1 MDNDK
6 FPLRA
11 HKNVV
16 ETEEFLSNDF
26 EARAKKYKE
35 YEEAAI
41 KLNNLVFDTKDLP
54 FYIHSFQIH
63 GTQKTRRSLF
73 ESVIYPALQAR
84 TLGSVIDEVRITA
97 DKLNRLDIFK
107 HVDVLLDNS
116 NDPFAQP
123 GAIDV
128 ILSAEEKSRFWIKTG
143 TEIGNDAGSANIS
156 LNVRNVFGGA
166 ETLETYMSAGTQ
178 TSYVFEFCLAK
189 PINGNPDS
197 KVDISA
203 YRLTRNNQS
212 FSSHDEILQG
222 IALRWRVLS
231 KLGFHELTYGT
242 SWRQICNIA
251 SDATLRHIIILF
263 FKKTYAICLI
273 LFNQLFI
280 FMNFSI
286 RESAGHSLKSSVTHT
301 LVRDMRDDIMLPSRG
316 YYVKLF
322 QEFAGFNG
330 DVYFAKNEFESQIN
344 FPLGKGFIL
353 SASLR
358 NGLLFPF
365 KTHQSK
371 ISDRFFLGGA
381 QSVRGFKLNG
391 IGPRENKKDSLGGDV
406 YVAAGVSLFTPLPK
420 LTKYPV
426 KGHFFVN
433 GGSLVQ
439 INSSR
444 RLAQSIHNLTK
455 TPSVSAGVGV
465 VYRSSILRL
474 EVNFCLPLIATN
486 TDKLKKGLQLGLGF
500 NFW

>member
-1 MDNDK
+1 MDNDE

-11 HKNVV
+11 HESDEKA
-16 ETEEFLSNDF
+16 EEFMNTNL
-26 EARAKKYKE
+26 EAKAKKYKE

-41 KLNNLVFDTKDLP
+41 KLNNLVFDTKDCP
-54 FYIHSFQIH
+54 FYVHSFRIH
-63 GTQKTRRSLF
+63 GTQKTRQSLF
-73 ESVIYPALQAR
+73 ESVVYSALQAR
-84 TLGSVIDEVRITA
+84 TLGSIIDEVHLAA

-107 HVDVLLDNS
+107 HIDVFLDKS
-116 NDPFAQP
+116 SDPLAQP

-128 ILSAEEKSRFWIKTG
+128 ILSTEEKSRFWIKTG

-156 LNVRNVFGGA
+156 LNIRNVFGGA

-203 YRLTRNNQS
+203 YRLTKNNQS
-212 FSSHDEILQG
+212 FSSHDEILHG

-251 SDATLRHIIILF
+251 KDATL
-263 FKKTYAICLI
+263 
-273 LFNQLFI
+273 
-280 FMNFSI
+280 SI
-286 RESAGHSLKSSVTHT
+286 RESAGHSLKSSVAHT

-316 YYVKLF
+316 YYIKLF
-322 QEFAGFNG
+322 QELAGFNG
-330 DVYFAKNEFESQIN
+330 DVFFVKNEFESQIN
-344 FPLGKGFIL
+344 FPLGKGFIF

-365 KTHQSK
+365 KTQQSK

-391 IGPRENKKDSLGGDV
+391 MGPREDKKDSLGGDA

-420 LTKYPV
+420 LSRHPV

-433 GGSLVQ
+433 GGSLMQ
-439 INSSR
+439 INPSQ
-444 RLAQSIHNLTK
+444 RLAVSLNNLAK
-455 TPSVSAGVGV
+455 RPSVSAGVGV

>member
-1 MDNDK
+1 TATLMDNEEEV
-6 FPLRA
+6 FE
-11 HKNVV
+11 N
-16 ETEEFLSNDF
+16 EEFAGLNF
-26 EARAKKYKE
+26 EAQAKKNKG
-35 YEEAAI
+35 YEEAANN
-41 KLNNLVFDTKDLP
+41 LNNLVFDTKDSP

-63 GTQKTRRSLF
+63 GTKKTRRSLF
-73 ESVIYPALQAR
+73 ESVFHPALHAR
-84 TLGSVIDEVRITA
+84 TLGSVIDEVRISA

-107 HVDVLLDNS
+107 YVDVLLDNN

-128 ILSAEEKSRFWIKTG
+128 ILSVEEKSRFWIKTG

-156 LNVRNVFGGA
+156 LNIRNVFGGA
-166 ETLETYMSAGTQ
+166 ESLETYMSAGTQ
-178 TSYVFEFCLAK
+178 TSHVFEFCLAK

-197 KVDISA
+197 TIDISA

-222 IALRWRVLS
+222 MALRWRRLS
-231 KLGFHELTYGT
+231 KLGLYELAYGA

-251 SDATLRHIIILF
+251 HDATLRQIL
-263 FKKTYAICLI
+263 TYI
-273 LFNQLFI
+273 
-280 FMNFSI
+280 S
-286 RESAGHSLKSSVTHT
+286 HSLKSSVSHSFM
-301 LVRDMRDDIMLPSRG
+301 RDKRDDIMLPSRG
-316 YYVKLF
+316 YYIKLF
-322 QEFAGFNG
+322 QEFAGIGG
-330 DVYFAKNEFESQIN
+330 DVHFIKNEVESQIN

-358 NGLLFPF
+358 NGILFPLEV
-365 KTHQSK
+365 HQSK

-391 IGPRENKKDSLGGDV
+391 IGPREDKRDSLGGDA

-420 LTKYPV
+420 LSRYPV
-426 KGHFFVN
+426 KGHFFLN

-439 INSSR
+439 VNPHQPLTYAFR
-444 RLAQSIHNLTK
+444 NLTRA
-455 TPSVSAGVGV
+455 PSVSAGVGI

-474 EVNFCLPLIATN
+474 EMNFCLPLVATN